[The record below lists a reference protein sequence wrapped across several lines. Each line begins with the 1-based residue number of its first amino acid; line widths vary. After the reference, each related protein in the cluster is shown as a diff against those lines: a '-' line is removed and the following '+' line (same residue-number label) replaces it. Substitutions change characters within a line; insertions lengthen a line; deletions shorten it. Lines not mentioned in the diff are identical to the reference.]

1 MQNLQNTYERKSI
14 IGSGGNGKV
23 WRVIRKPEGHEY
35 ALKELDGSLKNN
47 KEKKSRFLDEIQTLI
62 KCQGIE

>member
-47 KEKKSRFLDEIQTLI
+47 KEIKKRNLGFLM
-62 KCQGIE
+62 KFKH

>member
-35 ALKELDGSLKNN
+35 ALKELDGSLKII
-47 KEKKSRFLDEIQTLI
+47 KKRNLGFLM
-62 KCQGIE
+62 KFKH

>member
-23 WRVIRKPEGHEY
+23 WRVIRKPEGTNMH
-35 ALKELDGSLKNN
+35 
-47 KEKKSRFLDEIQTLI
+47 
-62 KCQGIE
+62 

>member
-47 KEKKSRFLDEIQTLI
+47 KENPLAELI
-62 KCQGIE
+62 